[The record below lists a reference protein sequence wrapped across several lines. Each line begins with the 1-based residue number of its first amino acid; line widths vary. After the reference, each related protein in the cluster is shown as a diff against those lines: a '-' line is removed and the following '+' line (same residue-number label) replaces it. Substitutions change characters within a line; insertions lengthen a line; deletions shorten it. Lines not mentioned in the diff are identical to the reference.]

1 MKFELHCDKVDL
13 LPLQDLPNA
22 LASFFHLCF
31 TFQMRYAEKVTHP
44 RQSWPPCV

>member
-1 MKFELHCDKVDL
+1 MKFELHCDKVAL

-31 TFQMRYAEKVTHP
+31 TFQMRYAEKVIIYIKKED
-44 RQSWPPCV
+44 SKI